1 MTDIDLTSATHRLSE
16 LVASISDDELGLV
29 TPCPAYTLGDLVDH
43 VGGLALVFAAAGR
56 KETGR
61 YVNMGPSGDVARLT
75 DDWRTRIPRDLGLLA
90 QAWREPGAWTGM
102 TRVAGQDAPA
112 AMVGITAADELVVH
126 GWDIA
131 RAIGQDYDAEP
142 ALIEAAREF
151 LEAFVS
157 PSPDMPSGPTVAFG
171 PPRPV
176 SDDAPLLDQVLAMA
190 GRDPLW
196 TPRSRSAGRMN
207 GAG

>member
-1 MTDIDLTSATHRLSE
+1 MTDVDLTSATRRLGE
-16 LVASISDDELGLV
+16 LVASVSDGELGMA

-61 YVNMGPSGDVARLT
+61 YVNLGPSGDVARLT
-75 DDWRTRIPRDLGLLA
+75 DDWRTRIPRDLDLLA
-90 QAWREPGAWTGM
+90 QAWRAPGAWTGM
-102 TRVAGQDAPA
+102 TRVAGQDASA
-112 AMVGITAADELVVH
+112 AMVVITAADELVVH

-142 ALIEAAREF
+142 ALVEAAREF

-157 PSPDMPSGPTVAFG
+157 PDTPSGPTVAFG

-176 SDDAPLLDQVLAMA
+176 SDDAPPLDRVIAMA
-190 GRDPLW
+190 GRDPSW
-196 TPRSRSAGRMN
+196 TPGRLAG
-207 GAG
+207 